1 MKSLK
6 RLTAVLLTLAMLF
19 AIVACGAKADI
30 SAEQTTVAVEDTTVA
45 TTTVTAETVPA
56 ETGREH
62 TPDSIPEDLKFT
74 GKTVNILFPM
84 SDGGSADQIDWS
96 EGISGDLV
104 NDAVYERQRYVEDRF
119 GITFNIYRD
128 DTATSWVDKLRNDVK
143 SDTGSFDIVYGNQ
156 HRTNTLITQNMYL
169 DMSESAYINFD
180 QPWWNN
186 QFMQEASVGNRR
198 YLLAGDISLSMLSYT
213 SCMYFNKD
221 AVENVLGI
229 KADDLY
235 QLVLDGKWT
244 MDQLYTYSEQAYSDL
259 NGNGS
264 ADENDRYGIGVV
276 TASTTDH
283 MTIDAGLRYTTR
295 DENGVPQLVKDTS
308 KLIEYTEKLYN
319 LFYQNPGVR
328 VYASVQDNL
337 RVVIPGKFMENEILF
352 MAGYFYSASLL
363 KNMKTDYGIIPYP
376 KLDESIERYGA
387 LAHDSAQLVS
397 VVVTCKDVDMIFA
410 VLEATAAE
418 NYRKVTPAY
427 YEIALKTKYVRDDI
441 SGQIIDMIHDSST
454 TDFAYIYN
462 NSLGKVGHTMRTLM
476 NNKSN
481 NFASLWK
488 ANERIVQK
496 YLETLVKAFD
506 EVK

>member
-1 MKSLK
+1 MKSMK
-6 RLTAVLLTLAMLF
+6 RWTAVLLTLAMLF

-30 SAEQTTVAVEDTTVA
+30 SAEQTTVAAEDTTVA

-56 ETGREH
+56 ETVREH
-62 TPDSIPEDLKFT
+62 TRDSIPEDLKFT

-128 DTATSWVDKLRNDVK
+128 DT
-143 SDTGSFDIVYGNQ
+143 
-156 HRTNTLITQNMYL
+156 
-169 DMSESAYINFD
+169 
-180 QPWWNN
+180 
-186 QFMQEASVGNRR
+186 
-198 YLLAGDISLSMLSYT
+198 
-213 SCMYFNKD
+213 
-221 AVENVLGI
+221 
-229 KADDLY
+229 
-235 QLVLDGKWT
+235 
-244 MDQLYTYSEQAYSDL
+244 
-259 NGNGS
+259 
-264 ADENDRYGIGVV
+264 
-276 TASTTDH
+276 
-283 MTIDAGLRYTTR
+283 
-295 DENGVPQLVKDTS
+295 S

-337 RVVIPGKFMENEILF
+337 RVVIPGKFMEN
-352 MAGYFYSASLL
+352 
-363 KNMKTDYGIIPYP
+363 
-376 KLDESIERYGA
+376 
-387 LAHDSAQLVS
+387 
-397 VVVTCKDVDMIFA
+397 
-410 VLEATAAE
+410 
-418 NYRKVTPAY
+418 
-427 YEIALKTKYVRDDI
+427 EIALKTKYVRDDI